1 MDHHGDIGLIH
12 ESDSTDKQ
20 RVLHIYNMETLY
32 NHVANSYVEWQ
43 TAVIEAIIRTNCALS
58 TGHMFLQQE
67 HCTWKLSCLLYVA
80 DSYRAGQETKCPCS
94 NCRFARELRNYL
106 AHNWTR
112 NKGDFA
118 LRGSE
123 WPSGIV
129 LANPGELDSIPDDR
143 YAHGL
148 ALYLYLDSTRK
159 DLRDAALDLGCEDPR
174 IDVVG
179 VIDDYMK
186 CVSKSCKEW
195 RGCNPVPEPDDE
207 VHDYERNVLIG
218 ISNEIRDK
226 TKFALGHIDLYG
238 NQKARRL

>member
-1 MDHHGDIGLIH
+1 M
-12 ESDSTDKQ
+12 
-20 RVLHIYNMETLY
+20 
-32 NHVANSYVEWQ
+32 
-43 TAVIEAIIRTNCALS
+43 
-58 TGHMFLQQE
+58 
-67 HCTWKLSCLLYVA
+67 
-80 DSYRAGQETKCPCS
+80 
-94 NCRFARELRNYL
+94 
-106 AHNWTR
+106 
-112 NKGDFA
+112 
-118 LRGSE
+118 
-123 WPSGIV
+123 

-238 NQKARRL
+238 NPKARRL